1 MTDNYQ
7 VEILGFLLIYVKI
20 CLDKYYYN
28 IYNVGV
34 TNKERNMCKYETEN
48 GICEIAGILC
58 NKVPLCTPET
68 VYIDKED
75 ENVKNN
81 S

>member
-1 MTDNYQ
+1 
-7 VEILGFLLIYVKI
+7 
-20 CLDKYYYN
+20 
-28 IYNVGV
+28 
-34 TNKERNMCKYETEN
+34 MCKYIDEN
-48 GICEIAGILC
+48 GICEIAGIPC
-58 NKVPLCTPET
+58 DKVPLCTTET